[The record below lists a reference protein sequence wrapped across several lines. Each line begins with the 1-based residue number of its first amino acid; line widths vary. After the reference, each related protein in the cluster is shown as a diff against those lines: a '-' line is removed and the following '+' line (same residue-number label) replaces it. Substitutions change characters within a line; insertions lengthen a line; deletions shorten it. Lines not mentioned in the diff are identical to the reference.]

1 MVARTR
7 TRLPLPGRGAAYV
20 FDAYGPEDGV
30 PMVLLHELG
39 GSAKR
44 WQEVVPQFAAG
55 HRVHAFDLRGHGD
68 SDWASEYSHR
78 LIADDIIVAMDA
90 LEISGAVVVGHSTGG
105 NVALLVAMHRPD
117 LVSRLVIED
126 VVPPAPRARRLPR
139 PGPAARPMPHD
150 WECIAS
156 LLVEATTYDAWMW
169 EQLELLPMPT
179 LIVAGGGNSHI
190 PPADLEKVAH
200 RIPDAELVR
209 FDVGHFV
216 HRNRP
221 QEFADAV
228 LSWLASRALDAT
240 LSASR
245 VGSPSLRTPP
255 AIASRLCSDSVP
267 AAARAAR

>member
-1 MVARTR
+1 MVAQTR

-20 FDAYGPEDGV
+20 YDVYGPEGGT

-39 GSAKR
+39 GTAKR
-44 WQEVVPQFAAG
+44 WQGVVPSFAAE

-78 LIADDIIVAMDA
+78 LIADDVIVAMDA
-90 LEISGAVVVGHSTGG
+90 LEISGAVLVGHSTGG

-126 VVPPAPRARRLPR
+126 VVPPAPRDRRG
-139 PGPAARPMPHD
+139 PGRATRPMPHD

-169 EQLELLPMPT
+169 QQLELLSMPT

-190 PPADLEKVAH
+190 PPEDIEKVAH
-200 RIPDAELVR
+200 RIPEADLVH

-216 HRNRP
+216 HRNKP
-221 QEFADAV
+221 AEFAEAV
-228 LSWLASRALDAT
+228 LAWLASRDRT
-240 LSASR
+240 PASR
-245 VGSPSLRTPP
+245 
-255 AIASRLCSDSVP
+255 
-267 AAARAAR
+267 

>member
-1 MVARTR
+1 MVALTR

-20 FDAYGPEDGV
+20 YDAYGPEDGV

-44 WQEVVPQFAAG
+44 WQGVVPQFAAD
-55 HRVHAFDLRGHGD
+55 HRVHAFDMRGHGD

-78 LIADDIIVAMDA
+78 LIADDVIVAMDA
-90 LEISGAVVVGHSTGG
+90 LGISGAVVVGHSTGG

-117 LVSRLVIED
+117 LVSRLIIED
-126 VVPPAPRARRLPR
+126 VVPPAPRERRR
-139 PGPAARPMPHD
+139 PGRPARPMPHD

-156 LLVEATTYDAWMW
+156 LLVEATMYDAWMW

-179 LIVAGGGNSHI
+179 LLVAGGGNSHI
-190 PPADLEKVAH
+190 PQEDLEKVAR
-200 RIPDAELVR
+200 RIPQADLVH

-216 HRNRP
+216 HRNQP
-221 QEFADAV
+221 QEFADTV
-228 LSWLASRALDAT
+228 LAWL
-240 LSASR
+240 ASR

-255 AIASRLCSDSVP
+255 ALASRLCSDSVP

>member
-1 MVARTR
+1 MVALTR

-20 FDAYGPEDGV
+20 YDAYGPEDGV

-44 WQEVVPQFAAG
+44 WQGVVPQFAAD
-55 HRVHAFDLRGHGD
+55 HRVHAFDMRGHGD

-78 LIADDIIVAMDA
+78 LIADDVIVAMDA

-117 LVSRLVIED
+117 LVSRLIIED
-126 VVPPAPRARRLPR
+126 VVPPAPRERRS
-139 PGPAARPMPHD
+139 PGRAARPMPHD

-156 LLVEATTYDAWMW
+156 LLVEATMYDAWMW

-179 LIVAGGGNSHI
+179 LLVAGGGNSHI
-190 PPADLEKVAH
+190 PQEDLEKVAR
-200 RIPDAELVR
+200 RIPQADLVH

-216 HRNRP
+216 HRNQP
-221 QEFADAV
+221 AEFADTV
-228 LSWLASRALDAT
+228 LAWL
-240 LSASR
+240 ASR

-255 AIASRLCSDSVP
+255 ALASRLCSDSVP

>member
-1 MVARTR
+1 MVALTR
-7 TRLPLPGRGAAYV
+7 TRLPLPGRGATYV
-20 FDAYGPEDGV
+20 YDAYGPEDGV

-44 WQEVVPQFAAG
+44 WQGVVPPFAAD
-55 HRVHAFDLRGHGD
+55 HRVHAFDMRGHGD

-78 LIADDIIVAMDA
+78 LIADDVIVAMDA

-117 LVSRLVIED
+117 LVSRLIIED
-126 VVPPAPRARRLPR
+126 VVPPAPRERRS
-139 PGPAARPMPHD
+139 PGRASRPMPHD

-156 LLVEATTYDAWMW
+156 LLVEATMYDAWMW

-190 PPADLEKVAH
+190 PQSDLEKVAQ
-200 RIPDAELVR
+200 RIPAADLVH

-216 HRNRP
+216 HRSQP
-221 QEFADAV
+221 AEFADTV
-228 LSWLASRALDAT
+228 LAWLASRVAGGIPIPKDPTRSRQPAL
-240 LSASR
+240 L
-245 VGSPSLRTPP
+245 
-255 AIASRLCSDSVP
+255 
-267 AAARAAR
+267 